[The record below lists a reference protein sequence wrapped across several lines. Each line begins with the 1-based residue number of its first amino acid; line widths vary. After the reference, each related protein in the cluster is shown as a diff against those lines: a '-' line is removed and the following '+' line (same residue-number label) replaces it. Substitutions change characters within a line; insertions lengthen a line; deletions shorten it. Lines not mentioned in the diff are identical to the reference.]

1 MAIRTGD
8 DARMRHRL
16 WFRGR
21 LKMACRTT
29 LMDDGSLMFICGE
42 GMKDAPICRECGN
55 LADNLCDFPI
65 GADKTCDGRLCEHHS
80 LLVMENTHYC
90 PAHAKEYGL
99 FQPVTKPSFLKPRA
113 NDNSQFTD
121 KPPPKRRRRLPRR
134 AA

>member
-1 MAIRTGD
+1 
-8 DARMRHRL
+8 
-16 WFRGR
+16 
-21 LKMACRTT
+21 
-29 LMDDGSLMFICGE
+29 MDDGSLMFICGE